1 MPGPFE
7 PLRETLL
14 RSGVAPAQVRRY
26 VRELCEHFS
35 DLVDEELESGRGP
48 AEAQTAAR
56 ARLGADEA
64 LACAMLAQ
72 PSLRSW
78 TGRAPWATL
87 VIAPFLMLILAW
99 ILACLGVVVLVGYPA
114 HTHGLLPPPAWV
126 PPEWLPREW
135 EARLGAALLDLVQV
149 GGPLVIA
156 CWVALLGARQ
166 RSRLIWPLLGCV
178 VVALL
183 GASLVWNADWPE
195 IDPRDPIHRVSWSMS
210 LGFRGAHR
218 AFLRGA
224 SFSLA
229 DWSHGLPLVA
239 FSLAV
244 AAAVYWMARRRGLA
258 AA

>member
-149 GGPLVIA
+149 GGPLVI
-156 CWVALLGARQ
+156 
-166 RSRLIWPLLGCV
+166 